1 MMRRNV
7 LIIGASRGIGK
18 ELVLKYAKDQSITVY
33 AFARNLDT
41 MKISFSN
48 FSNVK
53 CHYLDVCGESVRR
66 DLENILEETT
76 TVEVLINS
84 AGYLVKKPFLELTRN
99 DLIDSYQSN
108 AIGIMECVQAVIPKM
123 KEKGGHVVSIS
134 TMGAFQGSA
143 KFPGLAAYSSSKT
156 GVVTMTELL
165 AEEFKEDA
173 IKFNC
178 LCLGAVQ
185 TEMLE
190 EAFPGYQ
197 AQLNA
202 NQMATFIHDFACNA
216 HQYLNGKVI
225 PVSLSTP

>member
-1 MMRRNV
+1 MSKVV

-18 ELVLKYAKDQSITVY
+18 ELVSLFAQDKSTKVY
-33 AFARNLDT
+33 AFARNIEKMHASFDALENVHSFHLD
-41 MKISFSN
+41 
-48 FSNVK
+48 
-53 CHYLDVCGESVRR
+53 LCGDSVRT
-66 DLENILEETT
+66 DLENTLADLDKVDI
-76 TVEVLINS
+76 LINN
-84 AGYLVKKPFLELTRN
+84 AGYLVNKPFLELTRE
-99 DLIDSYQSN
+99 DFVDSYNANVIGVLQS
-108 AIGIMECVQAVIPKM
+108 VQAVLPKM
-123 KEKGGHVVSIS
+123 KKNGGHVVSVS

-165 AEEFKEDA
+165 AEEFKDDH

-197 AQLNA
+197 APLNA